1 MLRDN
6 GFVDIF
12 TPVLSLEDAA
22 PLPPPEP
29 RGPRS
34 TKFIIPWPL
43 HLSASSA
50 SLQTSVPF
58 PLSGYRNGL
67 CHSRVILTDP
77 QTFPAFS
84 AHLSRIAAFSPPGA
98 SLCALPSSFHK
109 DYSHHLAPY
118 GGLATPTWGYFGAYS
133 VRSRYGPP
141 GCSPPYKKA
150 FTSELS
156 AIRSPSMT
164 VGYNYVAKLGIAT
177 VGLSPR

>member
-1 MLRDN
+1 MLSDN

-12 TPVLSLEDAA
+12 TPVLCLEDVS

-50 SLQTSVPF
+50 SLQASVPF

-67 CHSRVILTDP
+67 SHSRVILTDP

-109 DYSHHLAPY
+109 NYSHLLAPY
-118 GGLATPTWGYFGAYS
+118 GGLATPTMGLFRRLLPSLSLRPSWLLASLQEGFYFQ
-133 VRSRYGPP
+133 
-141 GCSPPYKKA
+141 A
-150 FTSELS
+150 FSHQVTLNDCR
-156 AIRSPSMT
+156 I
-164 VGYNYVAKLGIAT
+164 
-177 VGLSPR
+177 

>member
-6 GFVDIF
+6 GSLDIF
-12 TPVLSLEDAA
+12 TPVLSLEDVS

-118 GGLATPTWGYFGAYS
+118 GGLATPTMGLFRRLLRSLSLRPSWLLASLKEGFYF
-133 VRSRYGPP
+133 R
-141 GCSPPYKKA
+141 A
-150 FTSELS
+150 FSHQVTLNDCR
-156 AIRSPSMT
+156 I
-164 VGYNYVAKLGIAT
+164 
-177 VGLSPR
+177 

>member
-12 TPVLSLEDAA
+12 TPVLSLDDVS
-22 PLPPPEP
+22 PSPPPEP
-29 RGPRS
+29 RGPHS

-50 SLQTSVPF
+50 SLQTSLPF

-77 QTFPAFS
+77 QTFRAFS

-109 DYSHHLAPY
+109 NYSHHLGPH
-118 GGLATPTWGYFGAYS
+118 GGLATPTKGI
-133 VRSRYGPP
+133 
-141 GCSPPYKKA
+141 
-150 FTSELS
+150 S
-156 AIRSPSMT
+156 ASTPFALATALLVACLPTRRLLLPSFQP
-164 VGYNYVAKLGIAT
+164 LGH
-177 VGLSPR
+177 PQ